1 MKELLENGY
10 HGVVERKVNLPAT
23 IEDEGVVEV
32 ARGKVGEYFQIK
44 GRERERKGGAGG
56 KAKL

>member
-1 MKELLENGY
+1 M
-10 HGVVERKVNLPAT
+10 ERKVNLPAT